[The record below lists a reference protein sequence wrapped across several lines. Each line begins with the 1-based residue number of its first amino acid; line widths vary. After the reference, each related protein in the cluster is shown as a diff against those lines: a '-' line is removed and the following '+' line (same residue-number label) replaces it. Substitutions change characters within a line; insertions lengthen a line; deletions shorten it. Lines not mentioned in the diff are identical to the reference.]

1 MTFPAELGWRA
12 AAAAGPT
19 QVCSSQPP
27 DPPAL
32 HIGTIDLSIHLKI
45 KIKVSVFFNLI

>member
-19 QVCSSQPP
+19 QVCRRSSGEPP
-27 DPPAL
+27 APPAL
-32 HIGTIDLSIHLKI
+32 HIALEPSICQSI
-45 KIKVSVFFNLI
+45 